1 MRIFDG
7 PFGVADVSI
16 ENIQNGTD
24 NGYTERFLREVEEF
38 SPKKLLA
45 AAARNLDRN
54 NLTVTIVGD

>member
-1 MRIFDG
+1 MT
-7 PFGVADVSI
+7 I

-38 SPKKLLA
+38 SPKKLLS
-45 AAARNLDRN
+45 AAARNLDKN